1 MEIGLSPGR
10 TSGMRRKGVRA
21 LKEANRRRMRHAT
34 YGFVGIVA
42 GVISVILGM
51 IAKVTLG
58 FLMGIAS
65 ATYLEFAQVVFL
77 GSIAIGVFE
86 LLQPGGE

>member
-1 MEIGLSPGR
+1 
-10 TSGMRRKGVRA
+10 
-21 LKEANRRRMRHAT
+21 MRHMV
-34 YGFVGIVA
+34 FVGIVV

-51 IAKVTLG
+51 IAKFSVG
-58 FLMGIAS
+58 FLGGIAS

-86 LLQPGGE
+86 LLQPGGDG